1 MNGTVHT
8 SNMAALQRSF
18 SAARS
23 QVCVLRS
30 LQSCKQQY
38 RDQRWVKPFALQQ
51 RGYKAAVCH
60 KLKSPMEV
68 QDLPPVGKL
77 PKGMVKVAVHSA
89 GINFADIL
97 MVAGA
102 YQERPE
108 LPFVPGFEMAGD
120 IMAVGE
126 GVTAFKEGDRVV
138 GMPTPSGSYAEECLV
153 NEKTLF
159 HLPDSVAYTTA
170 AAVPVSYGTAL
181 MGLTRRANL
190 QPGETVLVTAAAG
203 ALGTAVV
210 DLSAH
215 ALGATHT
222 NNFSVHVTPPPAGS
236 REKCEFVVSRGA
248 QHTIDYSQDSIRD
261 RVKEI
266 TQGRGCDVALDAVG
280 GKVFEDSLK
289 SLAWEGRILVA
300 GFAGGDI
307 PKIPA
312 NILLVK
318 NISASGLYFGKYA
331 IKNIGV
337 LRQMVKDS
345 LALME
350 EGKIKGPP
358 QPTTFKLEQVN
369 EAFKFIMDRKST
381 GKVVLEVR

>member
-1 MNGTVHT
+1 MNGTVHS

-120 IMAVGE
+120 VMAVGE

-159 HLPDSVAYTTA
+159 HLPDSVTYTTA
-170 AAVPVSYGTAL
+170 AAVPVSYGTAF

-215 ALGATHT
+215 ALGAT
-222 NNFSVHVTPPPAGS
+222 VIGAAGS

-318 NISASGLYFGKYA
+318 NISASGLYWGKYA
-331 IKNIGV
+331 IKNTGV
-337 LRQMVKDS
+337 LRQTVKDS

-350 EGKIKGPP
+350 ERKIKGPP
-358 QPTTFKLEQVN
+358 QPTTLKLEQVN

>member
-1 MNGTVHT
+1 
-8 SNMAALQRSF
+8 MAALQRSF
-18 SAARS
+18 SAVRL

-30 LQSCKQQY
+30 TLQSCKQL

-51 RGYKAAVCH
+51 RGYRAAVCH
-60 KLKSPMEV
+60 KISAPMEV
-68 QDLPPVGKL
+68 RDLPSVEKV
-77 PKGMVKVAVHSA
+77 PKGMVKVAVHST

-108 LPFVPGFEMAGD
+108 LPFVPGFEMAGEV
-120 IMAVGE
+120 MTVGE

-138 GMPTPSGSYAEECLV
+138 GLPMPSGSFAEECLV
-153 NEKTLF
+153 NEKALF
-159 HLPDSVAYTTA
+159 HLPASVAYTTA

-181 MGLTRRANL
+181 MGLTRRVNL

-210 DLSAH
+210 DLAAH
-215 ALGATHT
+215 ALGAT
-222 NNFSVHVTPPPAGS
+222 VIGAAGS
-236 REKCEFVVSRGA
+236 QEKCEFVRSRGA
-248 QHTIDYSQDSIRD
+248 QHTVDYSQDSIRD
-261 RVKEI
+261 RVKDI
-266 TQGRGCDVALDAVG
+266 TQGKGCDVAFDSVG
-280 GKVFEDSLK
+280 GKVFEESLK
-289 SLAWEGRILVA
+289 CLAWEGRVLVA

-318 NISASGLYFGKYA
+318 NLSAVGLYWGRYA
-331 IKNIGV
+331 MQNIGV
-337 LRQMVKDS
+337 LRQTVIAT
-345 LALME
+345 LTFME
-350 EGKIKGPP
+350 EGKIKGPS

-369 EAFKFIMDRKST
+369 EAVKFITDRKST

>member
-1 MNGTVHT
+1 
-8 SNMAALQRSF
+8 
-18 SAARS
+18 
-23 QVCVLRS
+23 
-30 LQSCKQQY
+30 
-38 RDQRWVKPFALQQ
+38 
-51 RGYKAAVCH
+51 
-60 KLKSPMEV
+60 MEV

-120 IMAVGE
+120 VMAVGE

-159 HLPDSVAYTTA
+159 HLPDSVTYTTA
-170 AAVPVSYGTAL
+170 AAVPVSYGTAF

-215 ALGATHT
+215 ALGAT
-222 NNFSVHVTPPPAGS
+222 VIGAAGS

-318 NISASGLYFGKYA
+318 NISASGLYWGKYA
-331 IKNIGV
+331 IKNTGV
-337 LRQMVKDS
+337 LRQTVKDS

-350 EGKIKGPP
+350 ERKIKGPP
-358 QPTTFKLEQVN
+358 QPTTLKLEQVN